1 MNNRFSK
8 DELMNEKMQKMQKMG
23 NKVYFNE
30 ETVVYSYERRKVS
43 LITITSVNNIDSFS
57 ER

>member
-1 MNNRFSK
+1 
-8 DELMNEKMQKMQKMG
+8 MNEKMQKMQKMG
-23 NKVYFNE
+23 NMVYFNE